1 MKAIWIFT
9 VFISTICYSQ
19 KTYFFDSKIEY
30 EFTNHSDETK
40 NCIKTYYTNS
50 KDNSYS
56 ITRIVLDSLR
66 SEIEFIDSNGARV
79 QKKVSNEIFNNE
91 NIYVA
96 RNEIQNYSYPFLYQL
111 DNYHFSE
118 VNDTLL
124 NNKAFKQI
132 SFLSNDSKRAKK
144 KKLGTLQYIFDT
156 DFDHQPLLQ
165 FSTAY
170 QVWRVTRKMP
180 NGLIIQSHLRDSQNK
195 LVFTEKLRQI
205 NSITMYLIIPE

>member
-1 MKAIWIFT
+1 MKNLWILIIL
-9 VFISTICYSQ
+9 ISTICYSQ
-19 KTYFFDSKIEY
+19 NKYFFDSKIDY
-30 EFTNHSDETK
+30 EFTNHSDPSK

-56 ITRIVLDSLR
+56 ITRIVLDSTT
-66 SEIEFIDSNGARV
+66 SIIEFIDSNEATLR
-79 QKKVSNEIFNNE
+79 KKVSNKIFNNE
-91 NIYVA
+91 NVYVA

-118 VNDTLL
+118 VNDTIL

-132 SFLSNDSKRAKK
+132 SFLSNDLKRAKK

-156 DFDHQPLLQ
+156 DFDHQPLLT
-165 FSTAY
+165 FSTAFE
-170 QVWRVTRKMP
+170 VWRVTRKMP
-180 NGLIIQSHLRDSQNK
+180 NGLVVQSHFRNFQNK
-195 LVFTEKLRQI
+195 LVYSEKLKQI